1 MISQPIKIAY
11 EKLLRYLTVSF
22 FDNVIELIGLTV
34 QGLLLL
40 TFFPVDQV
48 NVKTDVESI
57 RFFFQVIIAC
67 QTVCITDLISA
78 KQN

>member
-11 EKLLRYLTVSF
+11 EKLLRYITVSF

-57 RFFFQVIIAC
+57 RFFFFKLLLHVKLFA
-67 QTVCITDLISA
+67 
-78 KQN
+78 